1 MPEEK
6 LEETLETTPEGKEL
20 KIETPEPIADKGQD
34 LEKLN
39 KQLYMRAKKAEE
51 RAKEL
56 ETALKAPR
64 PSLDSV
70 DAILEVQQATM
81 GLDAT
86 EIAELKLRAS
96 ATGKSLTEART
107 DENYALW
114 QEARREK
121 VAKQKALEPSSRQDA
136 QEDKNAPPGPNA
148 SLKEL
153 EEYYTNVVPMVR
165 KHGNPPPP
173 AYSPRV

>member
-1 MPEEK
+1 M
-6 LEETLETTPEGKEL
+6 EETLETTPEVKEL
-20 KIETPEPIADKGQD
+20 KIENPAPVAEDKQD

-64 PSLDSV
+64 PTLDSV

-81 GLDAT
+81 GLDSA
-86 EIAELKLRAS
+86 EIAELKLRAN
-96 ATGKSLTEART
+96 ATGKSLTEARN
-107 DENYALW
+107 DENFALW
-114 QEARREK
+114 QGARREK
-121 VAKQKALEPSSRQDA
+121 VAKEKSLEPSSRQEA
-136 QEDKNAPPGPNA
+136 EEDKNAPPGPGA
-148 SLKEL
+148 TIKQL
-153 EEYYTNVVPMVR
+153 EEYYTNVVPMLR

-173 AYSPRV
+173 VYTPRV